1 MLRGDEILLKAQ
13 ELAEKAEISKKYFPK
28 STAVAIAIDA
38 AKWADKTII
47 DKACDLLYEYN
58 KQQAKKHGSRKEL
71 GISDF
76 TINVYDFRKALEY
89 GK

>member
-1 MLRGDEILLKAQ
+1 MLREDEILLKAQ
-13 ELAEKAEISKKYFPK
+13 ELAEKAEISKEYFPK

-38 AKWADKTII
+38 AEWADKTII

-71 GISDF
+71 SISDF